1 MKRIESID
9 VLRGYDMFWITG
21 GAGVFMALAK
31 AMPCPVTD
39 FLAVQMTH
47 VDWVGFHHH
56 DLIFPLFLFLAGASW
71 PFSLAS
77 RRARSIGSWM
87 CAAGGGGRSSS
98 R

>member
-31 AMPCPVTD
+31 ALPCPVAD

-47 VDWVGFHHH
+47 VGMELPDVRPEGV
-56 DLIFPLFLFLAGASW
+56 
-71 PFSLAS
+71 
-77 RRARSIGSWM
+77 
-87 CAAGGGGRSSS
+87 
-98 R
+98 